1 MSQLYQV
8 PESGGP
14 PTTLEFPGFVPPVP
28 PLPPNFENG
37 FPDQSRISQSSWF
50 LRFSSLCKLT
60 KERGKRGTRG
70 TSLIPRGLQLG
81 HRFLMDHLLL
91 DHDLEASCFK
101 PVWAGWGGQVSEH
114 GLNSHRNEHGGHYE

>member
-1 MSQLYQV
+1 MSQLYQI

-14 PTTLEFPGFVPPVP
+14 PTTLEFIGFVPLVPVV
-28 PLPPNFENG
+28 PLNFKNEIPNG
-37 FPDQSRISQSSWF
+37 LRISQRSWIPC
-50 LRFSSLCKLT
+50 FSSVTKLT
-60 KERGKRGTRG
+60 KQGEIAGTRG

-81 HRFLMDHLLL
+81 HRFFMDHLLL